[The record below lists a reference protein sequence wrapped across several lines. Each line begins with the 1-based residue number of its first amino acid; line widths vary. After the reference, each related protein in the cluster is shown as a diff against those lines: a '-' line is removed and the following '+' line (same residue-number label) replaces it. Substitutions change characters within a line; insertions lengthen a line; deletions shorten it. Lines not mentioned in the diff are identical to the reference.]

1 MALLHLTIVI
11 TGMHTYLSAYITALV
26 LSATLGLITFELQ
39 ADPLA
44 RQQQLSRRL
53 QEQQFDLKLPQTQRL
68 PPALHQ
74 PQHTHNLDNRLQR
87 QDNAQRDL
95 YEQQRRELLHKP
107 TPSITQQERQRE
119 AQALDF
125 KLNNSR

>member
-68 PPALHQ
+68 PPALRQ
-74 PQHTHNLDNRLQR
+74 PQQTHNLDNRLQR

-95 YEQQRRELLHKP
+95 YEQQRRELLHQP
-107 TPSITQQERQRE
+107 TPSVMQQERQRE

>member
-1 MALLHLTIVI
+1 MDMNA
-11 TGMHTYLSAYITALV
+11 YLSAFITPLV
-26 LSATLGLITFELQ
+26 LSAMLGLVASELQ

-68 PPALHQ
+68 PPALRL
-74 PQHTHNLDNRLQR
+74 PQQTRAVDDRLQR
-87 QDNAQRDL
+87 QNNAQRDL
-95 YEQQRRELLHKP
+95 YDQQRRELLHQP
-107 TPSITQQERQRE
+107 PPSVPQQARERE